1 MGSPLPPDPYAA
13 LGLSKDADSTAIK
26 TAYRKL
32 VLKTHPDKFPDPTQ
46 KAEKSAEFHKIQQAY
61 EILGDDDKRERY
73 NAQVRLAELR
83 KEAME
88 RQHARGAAKAE
99 TSRPSPAANYDVRT
113 PSGSTAYPPRGPS
126 SRAYEEPRP
135 REYYDEEDRY
145 DEPRPKPR
153 SAKHSYGYTTR
164 GREETSSSRRTSF
177 VNVFVPTSSRGDR
190 AKTRDQT
197 KRRDREEKKFVP
209 VYNDSDS
216 DERYRQEERRKREFR
231 RQAEE
236 EEDRK
241 EREKEAFRRKA
252 EAAAAAARREEE
264 QRERERAT
272 RGRESSRRPSSRRPD
287 VDRGYEKYLDQGAAA
302 KEYISKH
309 RATSVPAEEPPVRSS
324 ASRSTKYAQVRPKE
338 KSSSKRSA
346 SREPW
351 ILSGFRHGQGS
362 RDKSRKPARA
372 AEAEYDEDSRRPTL
386 EKAESSPAAMKQAMR
401 AAEVQRSAT
410 IDSYDSR
417 RDREET
423 QAPPKMRRAETM
435 PAQKASRQEEKSKAN
450 TSKPL
455 RTEVHR
461 HNMND
466 SGYSSPSTPSI
477 SDKEKEK
484 ESRNVPTAR
493 TTTTRT
499 AYRYG
504 AEGGVAMTTDDDFYN
519 TVTVEPTSSS
529 ERIPRQPVSRSP
541 IRERHPDRDSDD
553 SGRERMP
560 SARTM
565 QAEKTARYTYP
576 MDSEARR
583 PHMARA
589 STNQVPSGRSP
600 KKDPYERGRTY
611 VVSPDHVRG
620 QSHDDR
626 GYDRAYFGEIP
637 KHAGTPLRREEMP
650 TGRPPL
656 RRNDSYTPPDV
667 QYSRKFS
674 EADVRYAPR
683 GRERSAYAFE
693 DVQLPRPPMGARGQT
708 VM

>member
-13 LGLSKDADSTAIK
+13 LGLSKDVDSTAIK

-32 VLKTHPDKFPDPTQ
+32 VLKTHPDKFPDPAQ

-88 RQHARGAAKAE
+88 RQHARGATKPE
-99 TSRPSPAANYDVRT
+99 MNRPSPAANYDVRT
-113 PSGSTAYPPRGPS
+113 PSGTPAYPSRGTP
-126 SRAYEEPRP
+126 SRAYEEPRQ
-135 REYYDEEDRY
+135 RDLYDDEDRY
-145 DEPRPKPR
+145 DEARAKPPR
-153 SAKHSYGYTTR
+153 STKHSYGYSR
-164 GREETSSSRRTSF
+164 GREESTSSRRHSF
-177 VNVFVPTSSRGDR
+177 VNVFVNTSGRGER

-216 DERYRQEERRKREFR
+216 DERYRQEERRRKDLR

-236 EEDRK
+236 EEEERK
-241 EREKEAFRRKA
+241 RRDNEAFRRQA
-252 EAAAAAARREEE
+252 EAAARREEDMA
-264 QRERERAT
+264 RERERAT
-272 RGRESSRRPSSRRPD
+272 RGRETSRRASSRRPD
-287 VDRGYEKYLDQGAAA
+287 DRATYPEKYLDQGAAA
-302 KEYISKH
+302 KEYMSKH

-346 SREPW
+346 SKEPW

-362 RDKSRKPARA
+362 RDKSRKPTRST
-372 AEAEYDEDSRRPTL
+372 EADYDEDPRRPTL
-386 EKAESSPAAMKQAMR
+386 DKADSSPAAMKQAMR
-401 AAEVQRSAT
+401 AAEAQRSAT
-410 IDSYDSR
+410 VDSYDTR
-417 RDREET
+417 MEREET

-435 PAQKASRQEEKSKAN
+435 PAPKASRQEEKSRAN
-450 TSKPL
+450 TTRL
-455 RTEVHR
+455 RTEVPR
-461 HNMND
+461 HMND

-477 SDKEKEK
+477 SDREKDK
-484 ESRNVPTAR
+484 ESRNAPTPR
-493 TTTTRT
+493 TTTRT

-504 AEGGVAMTTDDDFYN
+504 AEGGVSVSKDDDVYN

-529 ERIPRQPVSRSP
+529 ERITRKPVSRSP
-541 IRERHPDRDSDD
+541 IRERHPERDSDD
-553 SGRERMP
+553 SGRERLP
-560 SARTM
+560 SARNT
-565 QAEKTARYTYP
+565 QPERTARYTYP
-576 MDSEARR
+576 MEPETRR

-589 STNQVPSGRSP
+589 ATQQVPSARSP
-600 KKDPYERGRTY
+600 QKDPYERGRTY
-611 VVSPDHVRG
+611 VSPDHVRG

-650 TGRPPL
+650 TARPSL
-656 RRNDSYTPPDV
+656 RRGDSYSPADV
-667 QYSRKFS
+667 QYSRKYS

-683 GRERSAYAFE
+683 GRERSAYAFQNV
-693 DVQLPRPPMGARGQT
+693 DLPRPPMARGQT